1 MKKSLVLAAA
11 GALAAGASVSAWAD
25 SAVINFTA
33 NLPDGNFSGPPELD
47 PYNSNL
53 ITVPDGSGG
62 TVQITESALF
72 ALVNDFAFPGTPGG
86 QDWLRF
92 AGQIYIP
99 DFAGEGTYTIG
110 GNNSDGGFYLHSP
123 LLNRLEA
130 VSLRTEGPLTAGS
143 IALGAAPADGDP
155 SQNRDDFYFPDF
167 DPNGIATVTI
177 SGSDVTINYLLDF
190 STLDDTNAAFLRN
203 GVTPTQIGDALLAA
217 GVQFDEIAVTGGGSA
232 VVESALIGS
241 GDEDLFPY
249 GAFNPFA
256 AGIDGNLSNTIVP
269 SLRGVVEL
277 ETAAQNITTDGRL
290 VSDPTTP
297 TEIILNPFLAE
308 TGATFFYDL
317 TGAGDL
323 DASVSLVVP
332 EPTSAGLLA
341 GLGLL
346 ALRQRRAG

>member
-1 MKKSLVLAAA
+1 MKKSSILSALCA
-11 GALAAGASVSAWAD
+11 GALTVSSYSGAAAD
-25 SAVINFTA
+25 SAVIQFTA
-33 NLPDGNFSGPPELD
+33 NLPDGNFVGPPQLD
-47 PYNSNL
+47 PYNGNL

-72 ALVNDFAFPGTPGG
+72 ALVNDLAFPGTPGG

-99 DFAGEGTYTIG
+99 DFTGDGTYTIG
-110 GNNSDGGFYLHSP
+110 GNNSDGGLYLHSP
-123 LLNRLEA
+123 LLNRIEA
-130 VSLRTEGPLTAGS
+130 VSVRTEGPLTAGS
-143 IALGAAPADGDP
+143 LALGAGRADGNLT
-155 SQNRDDFYFPDF
+155 QNRDDFYFPDF

-177 SGSDVTINYLLDF
+177 TGDDVSIDYELDF

-217 GVQFDEIAVTGGGSA
+217 GVQFDNIGVEGGGTAAVQSA
-232 VVESALIGS
+232 AIGS
-241 GDEDLFPY
+241 SGDDLFPY

-269 SLRGVVEL
+269 SLREVVEL
-277 ETAAQNITTDGRL
+277 ETAASNITSDGRL

-297 TEIILNPFLAE
+297 TTVIPNPFLGE
-308 TGATFFYDL
+308 SGTTFFFDL

-323 DASVSLVVP
+323 DASVSLIP
-332 EPTSAGLLA
+332 EPATAAVLA
-341 GLGLL
+341 GIGLM
-346 ALRQRRAG
+346 ATRRRRA